1 MNVNLTTHP
10 DGTRAGW
17 VHFRSGDDLVRGY
30 LAVPDAGTDG
40 DTHPVVVTAHENLGV
55 TPHRQEVTR
64 RLAAEGFVSLTVDLF
79 SRLGGMPP
87 QNYASQ
93 DERRALA
100 FLAARDDQAVPDLQA
115 GLEFARSLPT
125 AALDRA
131 GAVGFC
137 LGGGTVLAWGAM
149 TDDLDVIVSLYGIPI
164 LPAEYS
170 PTGEPLSRLPLLTRL
185 RAPVQFHFG
194 GSDQAIPAD
203 QIDALEQ
210 AVPTAAKGAELH
222 RYEGAG
228 HAYHDDTHPNYAPRA
243 ADLTWARTVRCLRE
257 SLG

>member
-1 MNVNLTTHP
+1 MSVNLTAHP

-17 VHFRSGDDLVRGY
+17 VHFRSGDDLIRGY
-30 LAVPDAGTDG
+30 LAVPDDG
-40 DTHPVVVTAHENLGV
+40 GIHPIVITAHENLGV

-87 QNYASQ
+87 QSYATQ
-93 DERRALA
+93 DERRSLA

-115 GLEFARSLPT
+115 GLRFARSLP
-125 AALDRA
+125 AADRDRA
-131 GAVGFC
+131 GALGFC
-137 LGGGTVLAWGAM
+137 LGGGTVLAWGAV

-170 PTGEPLSRLPLLTRL
+170 PTGDPLSRIPLLERL

-194 GSDQAIPAD
+194 GDDQAIPAE

-210 AVPTAAKGAELH
+210 ALPTAAKGAELH
-222 RYEGAG
+222 RYAGAG
-228 HAYHDDTHPNYAPRA
+228 HAYHDDTHPNYAPQA
-243 ADLTWARTVRCLRE
+243 ADLTWARIVQCLRE